1 MSKKQVD
8 NIEQIRD
15 LILGPQLRE
24 FQERFERFEEQLE
37 RRDDVLIQQTEASL
51 EKLKRRINRSLNL
64 LESRLDRCAETASK
78 DRSKLKKMMH
88 ATDDSLREM
97 LDQHKQ
103 IASHRMKR
111 FRKEVRE
118 ENRKRAKSV
127 ARLERKVLQ
136 SVSEQIQQLE
146 EGKIARDEIAQ
157 VLLSAAMELQSTER
171 QTLIEYSPDVEEKHP
186 GKKNRKL

>member
-1 MSKKQVD
+1 
-8 NIEQIRD
+8 
-15 LILGPQLRE
+15 
-24 FQERFERFEEQLE
+24 
-37 RRDDVLIQQTEASL
+37 
-51 EKLKRRINRSLNL
+51 
-64 LESRLDRCAETASK
+64 
-78 DRSKLKKMMH
+78 MH

-97 LDQHKQ
+97 VDQHKQ
-103 IASHRMKR
+103 IVSHRMKR

-127 ARLERKVLQ
+127 TRLEREVLQ

-171 QTLIEYSPDVEEKHP
+171 QTLIEYIPDVEEKHP